1 MSAPSEE
8 PEEPDLT
15 ALLDLVLQLVMFFLA
30 VARIDNEQREQ
41 QVELPQAA
49 IARSLTRDYNKIVI
63 LNLFRAPPDEGK
75 PPPDPNSPISKVRY
89 SLFEGY
95 TTSEYGDLIE
105 IKNALKS
112 KFEADQ
118 KATPP
123 AEWAEGKGRSLI
135 VIRAHKSC
143 SFRQVHSVMMA
154 AREVGFSDVQLR
166 AYKAGEHPR

>member
-1 MSAPSEE
+1 MSAGHEE

-49 IARSLTRDYNKIVI
+49 IARSLTRDYNRIVI
-63 LNLFRAPPDEGK
+63 LNLFRSPPDEGK
-75 PPPDPNSPISKVRY
+75 PAPDPNSPISKVRY

-95 TTSEYGDLIE
+95 ATREYEDLIE

-112 KFEADQ
+112 KFESDQ

-135 VIRAHKSC
+135 VIRAHKNC
-143 SFRQVHSVMMA
+143 SFRQVHAVMMA
-154 AREVGFSDVQLR
+154 AREVGFADVQLR
-166 AYKAGEHPR
+166 AYKAGEQPR